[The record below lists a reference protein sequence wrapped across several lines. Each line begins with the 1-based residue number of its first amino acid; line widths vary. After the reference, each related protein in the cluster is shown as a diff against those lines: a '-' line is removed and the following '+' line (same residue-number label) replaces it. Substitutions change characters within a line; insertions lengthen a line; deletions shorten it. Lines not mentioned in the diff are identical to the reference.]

1 MGNACT
7 NCSACRGDD
16 GENGEIIT
24 ADKFKN
30 NPGAMKLSK
39 DEINYFAQHV
49 DVIIRL

>member
-7 NCSACRGDD
+7 NCQACRGDD

-24 ADKFKN
+24 ADKFKQHG
-30 NPGAMKLSK
+30 PMKLSK
-39 DEINYFAQHV
+39 EELNHFAQHV